1 MTRQRVLV
9 VEDQRDIARM
19 LRSAIQL
26 MNPALEVLDTLSAE
40 EASLELTERGAD
52 LLVVDVR
59 LPGIS
64 GLQLIERWQKQNL
77 HVPFIITTGFADP
90 VTRGQA
96 ERLGAKAF
104 FAKPLPMVE
113 FLEAVRA
120 ALSGE
125 DYRPGEDRAGNILT
139 DLRQTC
145 GADAAWLCQESGQ
158 VAMRA
163 GDMLDTE
170 EYEIEVVLQSANL
183 VQRKAAGMLGAI
195 NNASPSLFLIS
206 GVKRS
211 MVISPLPSGAMIALF
226 FSHDTDITAIRGAL
240 ARAVSQFEELFRI
253 APPPTQSGVLP
264 MPDWV
269 QLQSVP
275 QTGELHLEH
284 AARPVEPTEAKS
296 FWDEASLAA
305 TGFLS
310 PGKLSFEEAE
320 RLGLAPGGKPTDPY
334 RVLK

>member
-1 MTRQRVLV
+1 MERQRVLV
-9 VEDQRDIARM
+9 VEDQREIARM
-19 LRSAIQL
+19 LRSAIQM
-26 MNPALEVLDTLSAE
+26 MNPALEVLDALSAE

-52 LLVVDVR
+52 LLIVDVR

-104 FAKPLPMVE
+104 FAKPLPMME

-120 ALSGE
+120 VLSGAE
-125 DYRPGEDRAGNILT
+125 YRPGEDRSGKVLAA
-139 DLRQTC
+139 LRQES
-145 GADAAWLCQESGQ
+145 GADAVWLCQDSGK
-158 VAMRA
+158 VALRA
-163 GDMLDTE
+163 GDVLDAE
-170 EYEIEVVLQSANL
+170 EYEIETVVQSANL
-183 VQRKAAGMLGAI
+183 AQRKATSFLGTLQE
-195 NNASPSLFLIS
+195 ASPSLLLLN
-206 GVKRS
+206 GMKRS
-211 MVISPLPSGAMIALF
+211 LVISPLSSGALLLLF
-226 FSHDTDITAIRGAL
+226 FPHEVDAAALRDPL
-240 ARAVSQFEELFRI
+240 ARAESQLGEIFRI
-253 APPPTQSGVLP
+253 APPPSESGVLP

-269 QLQSVP
+269 HLQEVP

-284 AARPVEPTEAKS
+284 ATHAMEPMEAKS
-296 FWDEASLAA
+296 FWDDALLAE

-320 RLGLAPGGKPTDPY
+320 RLGLAPGAKPSDPY

>member
-1 MTRQRVLV
+1 MQRQRVLV
-9 VEDQRDIARM
+9 VEDQREIARM

-26 MNPALEVLDTLSAE
+26 LNPALEVLDTLSAE

-52 LLVVDVR
+52 LLIVDVR

-120 ALSGE
+120 VLSGE
-125 DYRPGEDRAGNILT
+125 EYRPGEDRAGRILT
-139 DLRQTC
+139 ELRQAC
-145 GADAAWLCQESGQ
+145 HAEAAWLCQESGQ
-158 VAMRA
+158 VALRA
-163 GDMLDTE
+163 GDVLDAE
-170 EYEIEVVLQSANL
+170 EYEIETVLQSAYL
-183 VQRKAAGMLGAI
+183 VQRKAASLLGGLKESA
-195 NNASPSLFLIS
+195 PSQFLMN
-206 GVKRS
+206 GTKRS
-211 MVISPLPSGAMIALF
+211 LLISPLPSGAMVLLF
-226 FSHDTDITAIRGAL
+226 FSHDADTAAL
-240 ARAVSQFEELFRI
+240 RVPLAHAVAQLEELFRI
-253 APPPTQSGVLP
+253 APPPTESGVLP

-269 QLQSVP
+269 QLQTVP

-320 RLGLAPGGKPTDPY
+320 RLGLAPGGKPSDPY